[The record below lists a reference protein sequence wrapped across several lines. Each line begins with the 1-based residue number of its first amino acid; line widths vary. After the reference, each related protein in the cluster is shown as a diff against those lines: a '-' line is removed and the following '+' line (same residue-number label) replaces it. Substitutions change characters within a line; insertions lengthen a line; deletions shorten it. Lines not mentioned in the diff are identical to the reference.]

1 MLARDEDSLVCD
13 LAEVYNIYDYRSL
26 PPTKV
31 ATFACGLRQDS
42 RIMLAMAEQDM
53 AYESVVLAGILDRLS
68 ILVWQNSKAGVKG
81 TNKPKSLV
89 ASMLKK
95 KQTSTYSAV
104 DDIDAELARRRRR
117 YMELAKAY
125 VQIIPTSKGVS
136 KSVGDVLQDE
146 GIDEAA
152 RSSGT
157 SAGASFGS
165 GLVKTIGA
173 LAIGAKVAD
182 VFKSSLEEGAALQ
195 QSIGGIETLF
205 GDSADKMKDYAANA
219 YKTAGLSAN
228 DYMEQTTSFAASL
241 LQSLGGDTDKAA
253 DVANRAM
260 IDMSDNANKMGTSM
274 ESITNAYQG
283 FAKQNYT
290 MLDNLKLGYGGTK
303 EEMARLIA
311 DTAEMTDIQD
321 KLGVSVDASDMSF
334 GNIINAISVM
344 QEKLNITG
352 TTTEEAAKTME
363 GSMKSMQASWHN
375 LLGNIATG
383 GDLTGPLTQ
392 LGATA
397 ATFVTQ
403 NLIPMIGNILSAL
416 PQALGTVLKQIA
428 ETLPNILNTLLTSL
442 GELMKGLGDF
452 DWAGLI
458 STVIDSIT
466 TFFEGDGLSN
476 FLIMGFQATA
486 SLAQGLIENLPKI
499 IDSITNLIDSLVT
512 WISDHLDEII
522 AAGVQIVVALSVGLL
537 KAVPKLLE
545 AVPKLVG
552 AIGGSILEVDWIGVG
567 IDIVRGI
574 ISGIQSMGS
583 ALWQA
588 MKDIAKSCY
597 QSVLDFFS
605 IGSPSRLMRDTVG
618 VMIPAGMA
626 IGIDN
631 GADLAVGAIEDMND
645 EVYGAIS
652 LPDYGALGYSTD
664 YTPAGVTSSEP
675 TMAGEYSETSMQPIN
690 VYIGQDKLD
699 TVLAK
704 ANARM
709 TYRAGR

>member
-1 MLARDEDSLVCD
+1 
-13 LAEVYNIYDYRSL
+13 
-26 PPTKV
+26 
-31 ATFACGLRQDS
+31 
-42 RIMLAMAEQDM
+42 
-53 AYESVVLAGILDRLS
+53 
-68 ILVWQNSKAGVKG
+68 
-81 TNKPKSLV
+81 
-89 ASMLKK
+89 
-95 KQTSTYSAV
+95 
-104 DDIDAELARRRRR
+104 
-117 YMELAKAY
+117 MELAKAY

-152 RSSGT
+152 RSSGK

-165 GLVKTIGA
+165 GLVKAIGG
-173 LAIGAKVAD
+173 LAIGAAVTD
-182 VFKSSLEEGAALQ
+182 VFKSSLEEGAALE

-283 FAKQNYT
+283 FAKQNYA

-321 KLGVSVDASDMSF
+321 KLGVSVDAGDMSF

-344 QEKLNITG
+344 QEKLHITG
-352 TTTEEAAKTME
+352 TTTKEAATTME

-397 ATFVTQ
+397 AAFVTQ

-416 PQALGTVLKQIA
+416 PQALGTVLMQIA
-428 ETLPNILNTLLTSL
+428 ETLPDILNTLLTSL

-458 STVIDSIT
+458 STVIDSIA

-512 WISDHLDEII
+512 WISDHIGEII
-522 AAGVQIVVALSVGLL
+522 AAGIQITFALAVGLL

-645 EVYGAIS
+645 EVYRAVS
-652 LPDYGALGYSTD
+652 LPDYGAIGYSTD
-664 YTPAGVTSSEP
+664 YTPAGVASYEP
-675 TMAGEYSETSMQPIN
+675 AKAGEYSETSMQPIN

>member
-1 MLARDEDSLVCD
+1 
-13 LAEVYNIYDYRSL
+13 
-26 PPTKV
+26 
-31 ATFACGLRQDS
+31 
-42 RIMLAMAEQDM
+42 
-53 AYESVVLAGILDRLS
+53 
-68 ILVWQNSKAGVKG
+68 
-81 TNKPKSLV
+81 
-89 ASMLKK
+89 
-95 KQTSTYSAV
+95 
-104 DDIDAELARRRRR
+104 
-117 YMELAKAY
+117 
-125 VQIIPTSKGVS
+125 
-136 KSVGDVLQDE
+136 
-146 GIDEAA
+146 
-152 RSSGT
+152 
-157 SAGASFGS
+157 
-165 GLVKTIGA
+165 
-173 LAIGAKVAD
+173 
-182 VFKSSLEEGAALQ
+182 
-195 QSIGGIETLF
+195 
-205 GDSADKMKDYAANA
+205 
-219 YKTAGLSAN
+219 
-228 DYMEQTTSFAASL
+228 
-241 LQSLGGDTDKAA
+241 
-253 DVANRAM
+253 
-260 IDMSDNANKMGTSM
+260 
-274 ESITNAYQG
+274 
-283 FAKQNYT
+283 
-290 MLDNLKLGYGGTK
+290 LKLGYGGTK

-344 QEKLNITG
+344 QEKLHITG

-397 ATFVTQ
+397 ATFVTR

-416 PQALGTVLKQIA
+416 PQALGTVLMQIA

-522 AAGVQIVVALSVGLL
+522 AAGVQIIVALSVGLL

-652 LPDYGALGYSTD
+652 LPDYGAIGYSTD
-664 YTPAGVTSSEP
+664 YTPAGVASSEP